1 MKVNEIFGGKNVVQ
15 GEGPFAGVPATFI
28 RLWGCV
34 PPYCEF
40 CDTKYAWTNEK
51 KESKEMNI
59 KKIVEKVDKFG
70 VGKLIVITG
79 GEPFMQKDIYSL
91 SKKLVKNGYIVQ
103 IETSGKAKI
112 DMYAF
117 DNIKTF
123 VVMSPKQYKQ
133 NNGKFLIHRGNVE
146 RLKNRAGDFKF
157 VVENEKELKMV
168 LLFVNEFRIPN
179 EKIWLMA
186 KGETRE
192 KQLQLMPKLFK
203 WCNKYRFRY
212 SPRLHV
218 LAFDKK
224 RKV

>member
-1 MKVNEIFGGKNVVQ
+1 LLGCPQLLLDYGAVCLLTVS
-15 GEGPFAGVPATFI
+15 FAILNMHGLI
-28 RLWGCV
+28 
-34 PPYCEF
+34 
-40 CDTKYAWTNEK
+40 EK

-133 NNGKFLIHRGNVE
+133 NNGKFLIHRGNVKQ
-146 RLKNRAGDFKF
+146 LKNRAGDFKF

-186 KGETRE
+186 KRRNQRKTITINA
-192 KQLQLMPKLFK
+192 LNYNPKK
-203 WCNKYRFRY
+203 CNF
-212 SPRLHV
+212 
-218 LAFDKK
+218 
-224 RKV
+224 